1 MSESPMPMY
10 EPPVSPLDDATV
22 RGYTDS
28 EINALRYQVE
38 QEQARRSRLQ
48 SMPIQIAAQVKQ
60 FVDDG
65 GDQQVVT
72 DAVDNALNPPPVE
85 PEPAPEA

>member
-1 MSESPMPMY
+1 MSMPTY
-10 EPPVSPLDDATV
+10 EPPVSPLDNETV
-22 RGYTDS
+22 QGYTDS

-48 SMPIQIAAQVKQ
+48 SMPYQIAAQVKQ

-72 DAVDNALNPPPVE
+72 DAVDNALNPAPVE
-85 PEPAPEA
+85 PTPDPEPEA

>member
-1 MSESPMPMY
+1 MPMY

-22 RGYTDS
+22 QGYTDS

-48 SMPIQIAAQVKQ
+48 SMPYQIAAQVKQ
-60 FVDDG
+60 FVEDG

-72 DAVDNALNPPPVE
+72 EAVDNALNPPPPAE
-85 PEPAPEA
+85 EPAPAE

>member
-1 MSESPMPMY
+1 MSETPMSY
-10 EPPVSPLDDATV
+10 EPPVSPLSDETV
-22 RGYTDS
+22 QGYSDS

-48 SMPIQIAAQVKQ
+48 SMPYQIAAQVKQ

-72 DAVDNALNPPPVE
+72 EAVDNALNPPPPAEE
-85 PEPAPEA
+85 PVPAE